1 MRRTSSR
8 VSRSAAML
16 ALLVFG
22 AAGQAAAGPL
32 NPLDFT
38 SLGAFPS
45 APGAY
50 TINTT
55 GPNPTLTEPD
65 GTALTGI
72 VSNRIAVF
80 DFNSIAVGS
89 GQTFVG
95 TGSLP
100 LALLSQGDATING
113 SINVSATSPLF
124 YFQPTPGGPGGGGG
138 GGAFEGRGAPP
149 ASAGGG
155 PGGGGPGAA
164 SFASQVPG
172 LSLFSGG
179 GGGGFGGSGGAGV
192 GSTNLHGGTGG
203 APYGNLAQQLVGG
216 SGGGG
221 SSAGGGGGGGAI
233 EVGAVGSLTIGHL
246 GAPLFGAAILANG
259 GSVPAS
265 GFGGGGGG
273 SGGGIFLHANSVL
286 LMQAQLEA
294 LGGAG
299 SNSAFVLGMGAS
311 ETAAGGGGG
320 GGQVTILYGSGGY
333 VPIAPF
339 IDVAGGAGGLG
350 GGSAGADGVITITAI
365 PEPASLVLLG
375 IGLLGVLGCARYAGR
390 RAAA

>member
-1 MRRTSSR
+1 MRRVLSEVT
-8 VSRSAAML
+8 RSVAVL

-72 VSNRIAVF
+72 VSNGIAVF

-113 SINVSATSPLF
+113 LINVSATPPQYYGQASA
-124 YFQPTPGGPGGGGG
+124 GGPGGGSGG
-138 GGAFEGRGAPP
+138 NIGGFGPNG
-149 ASAGGG
+149 GGG
-155 PGGGGPGAA
+155 PGGGGPGAVVTLG
-164 SFASQVPG
+164 SPG
-172 LSLFSGG
+172 LSVTSVSGG
-179 GGGGFGGSGGAGV
+179 GGGGFGGPGGAGV
-192 GSTNLHGGTGG
+192 GSTNLPGGTAG
-203 APYGNLAQQLVGG
+203 ARYGNLAQQLQGG
-216 SGGGG
+216 SGGGSG
-221 SSAGGGGGGGAI
+221 SLTGGGGGGAI
-233 EVGAVGSLTIGHL
+233 EIGAVGSLTIKTN
-246 GAPLFGAAILANG
+246 FGAAILANG

-265 GFGGGGGG
+265 GYGGGGGG

-294 LGGAG
+294 VGGAG
-299 SNSAFVLGMGAS
+299 SNSASIFGPNGS

-333 VPIAPF
+333 VPIASI

-350 GGSAGADGVITITAI
+350 GGSAGADGVITITGI

>member
-72 VSNRIAVF
+72 VSNGIAVF

-100 LALLSQGDATING
+100 LALLSQGDATVNG
-113 SINVSATSPLF
+113 SINVSATSPLY
-124 YFQPTPGGPGGGGG
+124 YFQPSPGGPGGGGG
-138 GGAFEGRGAPP
+138 GGAFEGPSAPS
-149 ASAGGG
+149 ASAGRG

-172 LSLFSGG
+172 LL
-179 GGGGFGGSGGAGV
+179 
-192 GSTNLHGGTGG
+192 
-203 APYGNLAQQLVGG
+203 PRQ
-216 SGGGG
+216 
-221 SSAGGGGGGGAI
+221 I
-233 EVGAVGSLTIGHL
+233 
-246 GAPLFGAAILANG
+246 
-259 GSVPAS
+259 
-265 GFGGGGGG
+265 
-273 SGGGIFLHANSVL
+273 
-286 LMQAQLEA
+286 
-294 LGGAG
+294 
-299 SNSAFVLGMGAS
+299 
-311 ETAAGGGGG
+311 
-320 GGQVTILYGSGGY
+320 
-333 VPIAPF
+333 
-339 IDVAGGAGGLG
+339 
-350 GGSAGADGVITITAI
+350 
-365 PEPASLVLLG
+365 
-375 IGLLGVLGCARYAGR
+375 R
-390 RAAA
+390 

>member
-38 SLGAFPS
+38 SRGAFPS

-72 VSNRIAVF
+72 VSNGIAVF

-164 SFASQVPG
+164 H
-172 LSLFSGG
+172 
-179 GGGGFGGSGGAGV
+179 
-192 GSTNLHGGTGG
+192 LH
-203 APYGNLAQQLVGG
+203 PKCRVYPC
-216 SGGGG
+216 
-221 SSAGGGGGGGAI
+221 SA
-233 EVGAVGSLTIGHL
+233 AV
-246 GAPLFGAAILANG
+246 AAG
-259 GSVPAS
+259 GSVALAVPELAVR
-265 GFGGGGGG
+265 
-273 SGGGIFLHANSVL
+273 IF
-286 LMQAQLEA
+286 
-294 LGGAG
+294 
-299 SNSAFVLGMGAS
+299 
-311 ETAAGGGGG
+311 TAA
-320 GGQVTILYGSGGY
+320 QA
-333 VPIAPF
+333 VPRTET
-339 IDVAGGAGGLG
+339 
-350 GGSAGADGVITITAI
+350 SRNN
-365 PEPASLVLLG
+365 SW
-375 IGLLGVLGCARYAGR
+375 
-390 RAAA
+390 AAAAVVAPAPEAAVVAAQSRSAPSAP